1 MKEIVTAIS
10 LLYSI
15 HIKRIVSLKTQK
27 VWQIIAEEGFFI
39 LKLLPYPEEET
50 GFIVDAMS
58 YLNKNGFHRY
68 NEIIYTT
75 KNMPFGSYG
84 ESFTLLTKQLYGRV
98 PSFKKEEDVTAVAA
112 CLSDLHRAA
121 MGFFP
126 VHCFAERIKWGKM
139 IEIINAGKEDLQG
152 FAASVGEKTEKDDF
166 DKAFLSH
173 CDFYIH
179 QTEEV
184 IAELATF
191 YPALSAEKEKSG
203 GFCHHDPAHHN
214 FLIDKFDEF
223 DQVDET
229 DQKEQVFLFD
239 FDYAI
244 ADLRAH
250 DVAAL
255 LLKILKTNHW
265 NALLAQ
271 KAFAVYQE
279 SFPLDQKEIH
289 FISMLLKYPY
299 DFRQAAFARYAEKDD
314 SSRIAKK
321 LPRLTRESALRETAL
336 LSLNQYFAEGS

>member
-39 LKLLPYPEEET
+39 LKLLPYPKEET

-58 YLNKNGFHRY
+58 YLSKNGFHRY
-68 NEIIYTT
+68 NEIIYT
-75 KNMPFGSYG
+75 KENMPFGSYG

-98 PSFKKEEDVTAVAA
+98 PSFKKKEDVTAVAA

-121 MGFFP
+121 VGFSP

-139 IEIINAGKEDLQG
+139 IEIIHAGKEDLEG
-152 FAASVGEKTEKDDF
+152 FAASLEGNAEKDDF

-191 YPALSAEKEKSG
+191 YPALSSEKEKSG

-214 FLIDKFDEF
+214 FLIDK
-223 DQVDET
+223 VDGI

-250 DVAAL
+250 DVAVL

-265 NALLAQ
+265 NTQLAQ
-271 KAFAVYQE
+271 RAFAVYQE
-279 SFPLDQKEIH
+279 SFPLDRAEIH
-289 FISMLLKYPY
+289 FIQMLLKYPY
-299 DFRQAAFARYAEKDD
+299 DFRQAAFARYAEQDD

-336 LSLNQYFAEGS
+336 LSLDQYFAEGS